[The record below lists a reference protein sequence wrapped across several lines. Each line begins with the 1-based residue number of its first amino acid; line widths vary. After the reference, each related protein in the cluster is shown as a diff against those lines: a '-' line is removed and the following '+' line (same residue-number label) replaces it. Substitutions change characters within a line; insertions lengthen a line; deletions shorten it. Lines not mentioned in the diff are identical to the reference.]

1 MENFRLKVFRVVAE
15 KLNFTQA
22 AEVLYLTQPAVTL
35 QIKALEETLGTRLF
49 DRVGGHIALTPAGEV
64 LLRYAR
70 EIEALTARA
79 EYEVRRLSGEES
91 GKLALG
97 ASTTIAQY
105 LLPRLAGDFAAANPR
120 IELSI
125 LGTNTE
131 KIVAALV
138 EERIALGLIEG
149 PPGRTDVKV
158 EDFIG
163 DELFPIASLNHEWAA
178 PEAPP
183 VKAAQLTS
191 APLILRER
199 GSGTRHVVEQALKA
213 AGLKLRNLRVVIE
226 LDSTEAI
233 KSAVEA
239 GLGIGFV
246 SEWALIKERRL
257 GTLKTFR
264 VEGLSIRRQFQLL
277 YARGPEPVGP
287 AGAFLRFAREHRQR
301 MAATLP
307 PAS

>member
-22 AEVLYLTQPAVTL
+22 AEALYLTQPAVTL
-35 QIKALEETLGTRLF
+35 QIKALEQSLGTRLF

-79 EYEVRRLSGEES
+79 EYEVHRLSGEES

-125 LGTNTE
+125 LGANTE
-131 KIVAALV
+131 HIVAALV
-138 EERIALGLIEG
+138 EERITLGLIEG
-149 PPGRTDVKV
+149 PPGRADVKA
-158 EDFIG
+158 EDFIN
-163 DELFPIASLNHEWAA
+163 DELFPIASVNHEWAA
-178 PEAPP
+178 PEALHI
-183 VKAAQLTS
+183 KAAQLAS

-246 SEWALIKERRL
+246 SQWALIKERRL

-287 AGAFLRFAREHRQR
+287 AGAFLRFARERRQR
-301 MAATLP
+301 IVATLP
-307 PAS
+307 PAD